1 MKVNR
6 SLSTRVFRA
15 FTLIELLVVIA
26 IIAILAAMLLPAL
39 TKAKLKAQG
48 VQCMNN
54 HRQLMLAW
62 RMYAEENRD
71 VLLYATASSP
81 SIYEPYSW
89 VQGVLDYTP
98 ANESNWNPDKD
109 IRKSPMW
116 QYCGNSLGIWRCPAD
131 RSTVVPSTGPFAG
144 QTVPRIRSMSMSI
157 WVGGWM
163 DPAAGQYD
171 ANCSGPAWRVYKK
184 LTDMTDPGPA
194 KTWVFL
200 DEREDKINY
209 GNFFTDMTGYPDN
222 PAAWQFHFDMP
233 GFYHHRACGFSFADG
248 HAEIKRWRDD
258 RTMTPIQPNGSWSGT
273 PYIPS
278 PRNQDIF
285 WMQERSTR
293 KK

>member
-1 MKVNR
+1 
-6 SLSTRVFRA
+6 
-15 FTLIELLVVIA
+15 
-26 IIAILAAMLLPAL
+26 
-39 TKAKLKAQG
+39 
-48 VQCMNN
+48 
-54 HRQLMLAW
+54 
-62 RMYAEENRD
+62 
-71 VLLYATASSP
+71 
-81 SIYEPYSW
+81 
-89 VQGVLDYTP
+89 
-98 ANESNWNPDKD
+98 
-109 IRKSPMW
+109 
-116 QYCGNSLGIWRCPAD
+116 
-131 RSTVVPSTGPFAG
+131 
-144 QTVPRIRSMSMSI
+144 MSMSI

-163 DPAAGQYD
+163 DPISGQWD
-171 ANCSGPAWRVYKK
+171 LNCSGPAWRVYKK
-184 LTDMTDPGPA
+184 MTDMVDPGPA
-194 KTWVFL
+194 KTWVLL

-233 GFYHHRACGFSFADG
+233 GYYHHRACGFSFADG